1 MKEVYVTDTSSS
13 AWRTAYI
20 STLFEKDPVKLAVRI
35 VEARSAI
42 NERLNSPVK
51 IGATEHEALEVAK
64 QALRSLK
71 AQQVDAMVG
80 ETLGP

>member
-1 MKEVYVTDTSSS
+1 
-13 AWRTAYI
+13 
-20 STLFEKDPVKLAVRI
+20 LAVGI
-35 VEARSAI
+35 VERSAI
-42 NERLNSPVK
+42 NERLTSLVE
-51 IGATEHEALEVAK
+51 ISATEHHALEVAR

>member
-1 MKEVYVTDTSSS
+1 VTDTSSS

-20 STLFEKDPVKLAVRI
+20 SILFEKDAVKLAARI

-42 NERLNSPVK
+42 NERLNSPVE
-51 IGATEHEALEVAK
+51 IGATEHQALEAAR

-71 AQQVDAMVG
+71 AQGVDAMVG
-80 ETLGP
+80 ETLEP

>member
-1 MKEVYVTDTSSS
+1 MTDTSSS
-13 AWRTAYI
+13 VWRTAYI
-20 STLFEKDPVKLAVRI
+20 STLFEKDAVKLAVGI
-35 VEARSAI
+35 LEARSAI
-42 NERLNSPVK
+42 NERLNSPVE
-51 IGATEHEALEVAK
+51 ISATEHQALEVAK